1 MARDKKQ
8 HLIETALQ
16 LFNKHGFH
24 ATGIDT
30 IMAVSG
36 VSKTTLYKYFRSKE
50 LLILAVLEYRHQNLV
65 ELFEETIRTSRKAN
79 PQADDS
85 YHLHAFFD
93 ALQTWFED
101 DNFFGCNFINASAE
115 FADREHPVHQFAC
128 QHKHWLRSC
137 LKTLLRDTLL
147 AEQVMLLVDGAI
159 VTAQVQSAPQAAET
173 ARQLACRL
181 CELPAK

>member
-1 MARDKKQ
+1 MPRDKQ
-8 HLIETALQ
+8 LHLIETALQ
-16 LFNKHGFH
+16 LFNRHGYH

-50 LLILAVLEYRHQNLV
+50 LLILAVLEYRHQNLS
-65 ELFEETIRTSRKAN
+65 ELFDSTIKASREAH
-79 PQADDS
+79 PQAQES

-93 ALQTWFED
+93 ALQEWFED

-115 FADREHPVHQFAC
+115 FADKDHPVHRFAC
-128 QHKHWLRSC
+128 RHKHWLKDC
-137 LKTLLRDTLL
+137 LEELLDDAIL

-159 VTAQVQSAPQAAET
+159 VTAQVQNAPQAAET
-173 ARQLACRL
+173 ARQLACQL
-181 CELPAK
+181 CKLPPR